1 MQSFFEN
8 LIRLALEIAPW
19 LIVGLVASGLLQAT
33 SPKRLIARLLG
44 KPGLGSIIRA
54 AIIGAPLPLCS
65 CSVLPLAVD
74 LRRQGA
80 SRGAT
85 ASFLVSVPETGVD
98 SVAVSYAMLG
108 PFMTIARPIAAI
120 FSAICAGLG
129 VELIKD
135 EPNRNEAPPADAC
148 GCAHEEQSPA
158 PASCCHSA
166 EPPKPPKKSIL
177 ARLIEGQ
184 RYAFTTLF
192 GDIIKWLVIGII
204 VAAAAMTL
212 IDPGQIA
219 SWGSGLPAMLAI
231 TAIGIPM
238 YVCATASTPIGAAML
253 YAGVS
258 PGTVIVFLLVGP
270 ATNIATLGVVR
281 REFGTAGA
289 VRYFAAVA
297 GSAIVMGLI
306 TDLLVKDFSINVAEH
321 VHEHGSFI
329 PAWLAAASA
338 IGLVVVGLWNYI
350 KPRLAKNSSKQ
361 PAHCH

>member
-8 LIRLALEIAPW
+8 LIRLTLEIAPW

-65 CSVLPLAVD
+65 CSVIPLAVD

-98 SVAVSYAMLG
+98 SVAVTYAMLG

-135 EPNRNEAPPADAC
+135 EPKRDVAPPADAR
-148 GCAHEEQSPA
+148 GCATKDHPPGPA
-158 PASCCHSA
+158 ACCHSA
-166 EPPKPPKKSIL
+166 EPPKPSVL

-192 GDIIKWLVIGII
+192 GDIVKWLVIGIL

-281 REFGTAGA
+281 REFGTGGA
-289 VRYFAAVA
+289 ARYFAAVA
-297 GSAIVMGLI
+297 GSAIVMGLL
-306 TDLLVKDFSINVAEH
+306 TDLLVRDFSISVAEH
-321 VHEHGSFI
+321 VHEHGAFI

-338 IGLVVVGLWNYI
+338 IGLVVVGLWNAV
-350 KPRLAKNSSKQ
+350 KPRLPKPSGKQ
-361 PAHCH
+361 PAGCH